1 MIRIRSTLVAL
12 AATALLLAPPAAPA
26 ASAPDFVPLVQAT
39 GKAVVNIST
48 EKKESFSWQRQLPCC
63 LWCACFFLSG
73 LPR

>member
-12 AATALLLAPPAAPA
+12 AATALLLAPTAAPA

-48 EKKESFSWQRQLPCC
+48 VKTV
-63 LWCACFFLSG
+63 
-73 LPR
+73 

>member
-12 AATALLLAPPAAPA
+12 AATALLLAPTAAPA

-48 EKKESFSWQRQLPCC
+48 EKTVKRRGGMPS
-63 LWCACFFLSG
+63 
-73 LPR
+73 